1 MVSVGATEN
10 IMLAAS
16 LADGETELS
25 NVAREPEIVNLA
37 ECLIKMGAEIEGHG
51 TDTIR
56 IQGKE
61 SLRGILIRSLLI
73 ELRLAHSL

>member
-56 IQGKE
+56 IQGKIACVE
-61 SLRGILIRSLLI
+61 LLIRSSLI
-73 ELRLAHSL
+73 E